1 MFLGAKYGLMRSLLP
16 SHPSPDEVEQSF
28 YEALQAGRIDD
39 LMACWTDEDEPVC
52 VQPGGPRLV
61 GLPAIRESFAA
72 MFDHGPISVE
82 PNVVHRAL
90 HGDCAVHSVI
100 ETVLISADE
109 GLVEASLLATN
120 VYVLTASGWRL
131 ALHHASPGGVKPS
144 AAQGAIRQ
152 HLH

>member
-1 MFLGAKYGLMRSLLP
+1 MRSLLP

-28 YEALQAGRIDD
+28 YDALQAGRIDD

-61 GLPAIRESFAA
+61 GLPAIRESFADI
-72 MFDHGPISVE
+72 FEQGPIAVQ
-82 PNVVHRAL
+82 PHVVHRAL

-100 ETVLISADE
+100 ETVLISGDE

-120 VYVLTASGWRL
+120 VYVLTATGWRL
-131 ALHHASPGGVKPS
+131 AMHHASPGGMKPMHPL
-144 AAQGAIRQ
+144 GAPRP